1 MKTQAEK
8 IVDTMPEDER
18 ASLALGFYNFDR
30 YMQNEVDK
38 DSEYEH
44 FVPHGW
50 SSPQPWG
57 VYDVNS
63 DYYDEFTKGDT
74 STNYLKFRTCTKQQI

>member
-1 MKTQAEK
+1 MKTKTEK
-8 IVDTMPEDER
+8 IIATMPEDER

-57 VYDVNS
+57 VFADP
-63 DYYDEFTKGDT
+63 FFKGT
-74 STNYLKFRTCTKQQI
+74 RIGYSGPCAVPKRCGQESRS